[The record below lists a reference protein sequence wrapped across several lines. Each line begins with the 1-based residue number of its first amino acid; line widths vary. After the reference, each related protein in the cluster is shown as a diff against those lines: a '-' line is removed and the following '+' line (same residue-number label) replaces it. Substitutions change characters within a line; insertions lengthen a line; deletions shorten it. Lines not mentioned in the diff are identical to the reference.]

1 MINVVKT
8 ILENKTTKP
17 FLYYIGNSKIILD
30 PAKPVTINGDIFSK
44 ETKQEGNTEGLLV
57 NIYNG
62 NIDYTLVVDD
72 TFVTNVTRESVVTLP
87 RRSQSRLIQK
97 VENAGIK
104 EVPVKEEPKK
114 EEPVKAPEKAPVVV
128 EKPAVQEEPKKEEPK
143 QEEPKKVK
151 EEKAEPAKKASKAT
165 KEEQVTLN
173 DITVTESKKKATK
186 L

>member
-104 EVPVKEEPKK
+104 EVPAKEEPKK

-128 EKPAVQEEPKKEEPK
+128 EKPAVQEESK

-151 EEKAEPAKKASKAT
+151 EEKAEPAKKSSKAT